1 MSTMTTTEL
10 PTEVEVDA
18 AQLGRLL
25 TQGGFAEVTVRSL
38 ETGNYVCLTFSAKK
52 RGEHGGLMPRNTLAG
67 RVGLNDADVVFI
79 DRQRDMM
86 SSFSPRT
93 GEVRHTRASTAATR
107 WTVEKLLSWITGGY
121 PLDQQAQVLVATRC
135 ARCGRKLRDPISLE
149 RGMGPECYGRPT
161 GSVAAR

>member
-67 RVGLNDADVVFI
+67 RVGLNDADVVYI
-79 DRQRDMM
+79 DRQR
-86 SSFSPRT
+86 
-93 GEVRHTRASTAATR
+93 AT
-107 WTVEKLLSWITGGY
+107 
-121 PLDQQAQVLVATRC
+121 
-135 ARCGRKLRDPISLE
+135 
-149 RGMGPECYGRPT
+149 
-161 GSVAAR
+161 